1 MKPSPSSS
9 LSSPSNFS
17 LSSSSSDLLD
27 RLTAVTTSISFGT
40 GTDQGFIDLGQDPSL
55 AVLSGDDMAPPTTK
69 VQSTG
74 IIHDGKQRLGN
85 PTLVLLQQNQGVS
98 CIFRLVR
105 YR

>member
-1 MKPSPSSS
+1 MKLSPPSS
-9 LSSPSNFS
+9 LSSPSDPS
-17 LSSSSSDLLD
+17 RWSSSSDLQD
-27 RLTAVTTSISFGT
+27 SLTAATASISFGT

-55 AVLSGDDMAPPTTK
+55 ALLSGDDMAPPATK
-69 VQSTG
+69 IQSTG

-85 PTLVLLQQNQGVS
+85 PTLVLLQQNQGMS